1 MEKLN
6 FRVGG
11 NLVAVP
17 SADYS
22 RLCTH
27 LEHEHASKSLT
38 RINNSNLGD
47 GEGGGR
53 DELLSPTLYPTF
65 APNHP
70 SLPARRAVITSKH

>member
-11 NLVAVP
+11 NLVAVL
-17 SADYS
+17 SADFS

-70 SLPARRAVITSKH
+70 SLPARHAVITSKH